1 MLACDRICC
10 LDLLPVSWKPSFEMA
25 AAVGT
30 VVDTSATDAVTA
42 DGADIVVAI
51 HIASGG

>member
-1 MLACDRICC
+1 MSCGHLSD
-10 LDLLPVSWKPSFEMA
+10 
-25 AAVGT
+25 AVVVLVVLVAMSEEVAP